1 VFPRDN
7 TRRCAPLKKRCLQ
20 RKRFD
25 ELKNARQNKAKVW
38 NIVRTLN
45 KRPSQRCE
53 IKPDTLFEHFSTL
66 LSNAPILN
74 DQFND
79 IVTDTLY
86 IHDSECN
93 MCLSNEPNL
102 TLDEI
107 AQVINNL
114 PNNKSPGVDGLVYEM
129 YKHASHILLQP
140 LCILFNTILCS
151 GQYPDSWCEAIISP
165 IHKKGF
171 TKRPIQLSLLC
182 TISKIFMKILNNRMT
197 TWAEENGKLDEGQS
211 AYRKHRST
219 VDNMFTLYAT
229 VQKYLS
235 KKSGRCYCVYVD
247 FTQAFDTIP
256 HLHLWFKLI
265 RKGVHGKILVL
276 LRKMYAKLKSCVK
289 TISGLTEFF
298 ECTIGTRQGCMIS
311 PFLFILYIDELV
323 DMLQNSGCS
332 GVFINSQVPSLH
344 IIMFADDVT
353 ILNDTIG
360 RVQAQLNVLQQFS
373 RNYGLKVNINKT
385 KLMVFRN
392 GGPLRRNE
400 KLYFNGLLVE
410 SVTYYKYLG
419 LIFSSRLSWS
429 KTIKTLRQQAE
440 KAIIAV
446 KIICNKCGELPFNI
460 AFHLFDTLVLPILC
474 YGSEIWGYQINADIE
489 IVHRSYCKYIL
500 GTSSHTPNA
509 AA

>member
-1 VFPRDN
+1 
-7 TRRCAPLKKRCLQ
+7 
-20 RKRFD
+20 
-25 ELKNARQNKAKVW
+25 
-38 NIVRTLN
+38 
-45 KRPSQRCE
+45 
-53 IKPDTLFEHFSTL
+53 
-66 LSNAPILN
+66 
-74 DQFND
+74 
-79 IVTDTLY
+79 
-86 IHDSECN
+86 

-102 TLDEI
+102 LNAPITLDEI

-165 IHKKGF
+165 IHKKGS
-171 TKRPIQLSLLC
+171 RNDPSNYRGISLLC

-229 VQKYLS
+229 VQKYLT

-289 TISGLTEFF
+289 TISGLTGFF

-392 GGPLRRNE
+392 GDPLRRNE
-400 KLYFNGLLVE
+400 K
-410 SVTYYKYLG
+410 
-419 LIFSSRLSWS
+419 
-429 KTIKTLRQQAE
+429 
-440 KAIIAV
+440 
-446 KIICNKCGELPFNI
+446 
-460 AFHLFDTLVLPILC
+460 
-474 YGSEIWGYQINADIE
+474 
-489 IVHRSYCKYIL
+489 
-500 GTSSHTPNA
+500 
-509 AA
+509 